1 MAFFTRR
8 QPPQPDGRYEALEA
22 EYRNYRRRTALEL
35 EDAAG
40 KSARQTVLPFLSL
53 YDDLNRAL
61 ACPCGDAAFYQG
73 VELIYK
79 RLLQTLTDL
88 GVKPMDSLGRMF
100 NPTYHEAVEMISDP
114 MLLVM
119 ISTVLVKL
127 TVRPRPSV
135 RRPSSRTC
143 SSTLKIS
150 GCAFSI
156 SSKSTT
162 E

>member
-8 QPPQPDGRYEALEA
+8 QLPQPDGRYEALEA

-114 MLLVM
+114 KYRRDEIVE
-119 ISTVLVKL
+119 VLQVGF
-127 TVRPRPSV
+127 TMDDEVIRHARV
-135 RRPSSRTC
+135 VVANC
-143 SSTLKIS
+143 
-150 GCAFSI
+150 
-156 SSKSTT
+156 

>member
-114 MLLVM
+114 KYRRDEIVE
-119 ISTVLVKL
+119 VLQVGF
-127 TVRPRPSV
+127 TMDDEVVREARV
-135 RRPSSRTC
+135 GGGNC
-143 SSTLKIS
+143 
-150 GCAFSI
+150 
-156 SSKSTT
+156 

>member
-1 MAFFTRR
+1 MAVFTRR

-114 MLLVM
+114 KYRRDEIVE
-119 ISTVLVKL
+119 VLQVCF
-127 TVRPRPSV
+127 TMDDEVIRHARV
-135 RRPSSRTC
+135 VVANC
-143 SSTLKIS
+143 
-150 GCAFSI
+150 
-156 SSKSTT
+156 

>member
-1 MAFFTRR
+1 MAFFSRR

-53 YDDLNRAL
+53 YDDLSRAL

-114 MLLVM
+114 NYRRDEIVE
-119 ISTVLVKL
+119 VLQVGF
-127 TVRPRPSV
+127 TMDDEVIRHARV
-135 RRPSSRTC
+135 VVANC
-143 SSTLKIS
+143 
-150 GCAFSI
+150 
-156 SSKSTT
+156 